1 MISCH
6 VSYIKLNMYSLSFFL
21 ISLIHFED
29 VYNMQLSNEPAEELA
44 KLLCDSSNG
53 AFDLVGF
60 VSGGSEAMEGVIK
73 LARQVMHTRRSFVNI
88 S

>member
-1 MISCH
+1 
-6 VSYIKLNMYSLSFFL
+6 
-21 ISLIHFED
+21 
-29 VYNMQLSNEPAEELA
+29 MQLSNEPAEELA
-44 KLLCDSSNG
+44 KFLCDSSDG

-73 LARQVMHTRRSFVNI
+73 LSKQVIDSCSSLRDHPLNVVYHSTGTRKGKKNERI